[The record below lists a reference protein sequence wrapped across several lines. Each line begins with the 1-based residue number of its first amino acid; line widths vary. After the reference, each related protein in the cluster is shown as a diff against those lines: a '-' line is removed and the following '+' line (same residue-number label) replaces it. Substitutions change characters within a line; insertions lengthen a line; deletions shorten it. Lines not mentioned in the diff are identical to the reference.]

1 MRPRALAITP
11 VFVVSNLQRAIDF
24 YTKLGFTEPAMWG
37 EPPCFAMM
45 NRDELDLML
54 SLAEDGSRVHPNGPH
69 GVWDMYVKVEDLD
82 AELSALT
89 NLGVRIDSPIHDT
102 EYDMRELEVVD
113 PDGYRICFG
122 SEMEVA

>member
-1 MRPRALAITP
+1 MRTRAVGITP
-11 VFVVSNLQRAIDF
+11 LFVVVDLQRSIDF
-24 YTKLGFTEPAMWG
+24 YTKLGFVEPAMWG

-45 NRDELDLML
+45 NRDELDLMF
-54 SLAEDGSRVHPNGPH
+54 SLADEGTQVHPNGPQ

-82 AELSALT
+82 AELSSLT
-89 NLGVRIDSPIHDT
+89 ELGVKIDQPIRST